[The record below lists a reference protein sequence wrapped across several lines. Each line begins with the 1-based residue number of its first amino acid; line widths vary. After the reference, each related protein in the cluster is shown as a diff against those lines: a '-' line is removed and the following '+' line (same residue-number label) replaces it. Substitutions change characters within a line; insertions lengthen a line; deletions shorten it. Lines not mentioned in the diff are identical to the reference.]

1 MDQNFFI
8 QPWLNQKEFI
18 DTYHTLFT
26 SYVNTENMPIDDFI
40 NNLNIDNLNK
50 GYRRLI
56 VWESRND
63 NKAFVLSSLLAIDIV
78 IKIKKGQFDNCSSSI
93 DSHHILGEVI
103 IRITN
108 LIIDELKKTK
118 KTSNQNM
125 FLVAKE
131 IDLPSF
137 IIEIRHS
144 CTHKNLPMFP
154 CLLLAVKY
162 LLKWIKENMWD
173 KMYNIYQK
181 EEKYYQNILKAFDE
195 MTIEQIE
202 CDAKMEV
209 NHIMDIIEKMFIM
222 YCKSVQYERN
232 KVIKKK
238 EKEYS
243 FLKDIYQILENK
255 EKEFFILLIF
265 QFCIQQ
271 LETIYNNDKD
281 KYKEERELLYAFISF
296 ISKNKSLHS
305 IDTKSYELLI
315 QITQYKI
322 SQLLSKDKS
331 NNILNSSFLS
341 FFPIQK
347 HKEDDDDSSILLSI
361 NNPLFTLGSFDTT
374 TNQPITEEVS
384 HSEEMETDP
393 KEYYNTLIL

>member
-1 MDQNFFI
+1 
-8 QPWLNQKEFI
+8 
-18 DTYHTLFT
+18 
-26 SYVNTENMPIDDFI
+26 
-40 NNLNIDNLNK
+40 
-50 GYRRLI
+50 
-56 VWESRND
+56 
-63 NKAFVLSSLLAIDIV
+63 
-78 IKIKKGQFDNCSSSI
+78 
-93 DSHHILGEVI
+93 
-103 IRITN
+103 
-108 LIIDELKKTK
+108 
-118 KTSNQNM
+118 
-125 FLVAKE
+125 
-131 IDLPSF
+131 
-137 IIEIRHS
+137 
-144 CTHKNLPMFP
+144 
-154 CLLLAVKY
+154 
-162 LLKWIKENMWD
+162 
-173 KMYNIYQK
+173 
-181 EEKYYQNILKAFDE
+181 

-238 EKEYS
+238 EKEYT

-265 QFCIQQ
+265 QFCILQ